1 MSSKK
6 KSSEKAS
13 SEAAKILQ
21 DKNSSGI
28 QKKLARS
35 VLSQANPDKQT
46 ALEMETIASKVLQST
61 KYSDD
66 TKSLAGSV
74 LSQADPD
81 KQTGVGMETIAS
93 KVLQSTKYSVTI
105 PISTTLDK
113 RLKEVA
119 KIQNKSEQELILE
132 ALESHLNKI
141 SPNVNC
147 YDLLQELGIFQE
159 IEGVDLPSDLS
170 TNPKYFDNF
179 GTL

>member
-1 MSSKK
+1 MSNKK
-6 KSSEKAS
+6 TSSEKAS

-28 QKKLARS
+28 QKKLAGS
-35 VLSQANPDKQT
+35 VLSQADPDKQT
-46 ALEMETIASKVLQST
+46 GVEMETIASKVLQST

-74 LSQADPD
+74 LSQAD
-81 KQTGVGMETIAS
+81 
-93 KVLQSTKYSVTI
+93 
-105 PISTTLDK
+105 
-113 RLKEVA
+113 
-119 KIQNKSEQELILE
+119 SEQELILE

-159 IEGVDLPSDLS
+159 TEDVDLPSDLS
-170 TNPKYFDNF
+170 TNPQYFDNF